1 MKNTLTVDTLATCHR
16 QWSTSLFGS
25 LRLTAGATAIIK
37 SNQHFTKRLLKKKK
51 RIEIKQI
58 KSFLPPVLSI
68 HKTNQTRDH
77 SYDLSSAQ
85 RAWEKK
91 KRKKVWL
98 LEKAALALFH
108 LSFTAL
114 MSKSLPLIKVKAGHF
129 SVLRNK
135 ATRTKWKQAS
145 SEWAQSSVKR
155 LQWSEFS
162 ATSRRLSF
170 TLNGVKWTR
179 THITTVIFKH
189 LSHSSLS
196 PLAPQPLIPPSQRP
210 PLKPLCYF
218 ISSSATGYSERV
230 DDSTWVVGVR
240 YETAEGG
247 GGREKE
253 SEDRRI
259 KI

>member
-1 MKNTLTVDTLATCHR
+1 M
-16 QWSTSLFGS
+16 
-25 LRLTAGATAIIK
+25 
-37 SNQHFTKRLLKKKK
+37 
-51 RIEIKQI
+51 
-58 KSFLPPVLSI
+58 LSI
-68 HKTNQTRDH
+68 HKTNQTRNH

-85 RAWEKK
+85 RVGKKK

-98 LEKAALALFH
+98 LEKATLASFH

-135 ATRTKWKQAS
+135 ATQTKWKQAS

-155 LQWSEFS
+155 LHCSEFS

-170 TLNGVKWTR
+170 TLNGVEWTR

-196 PLAPQPLIPPSQRP
+196 LFAPHSSIPCQPPSTPSLKTPLLLHFLFRHRLQWTCRWLNLSGGSETYNSAALWWWWRKGKWRP
-210 PLKPLCYF
+210 
-218 ISSSATGYSERV
+218 AN
-230 DDSTWVVGVR
+230 
-240 YETAEGG
+240 
-247 GGREKE
+247 
-253 SEDRRI
+253 
-259 KI
+259 